1 MIFFQILG
9 TILIGFIVFALFT
22 IHSLKK
28 IEMIDLEEE
37 ENK

>member
-1 MIFFQILG
+1 MVFFQILG
-9 TILIGFIVFALFT
+9 TLVIGFIVFALFT